1 MMYFIK
7 PTTAVDNQNFLSM
20 ENVWQNYSVEETKT
34 LEYLHDSSWGLVI
47 EN

>member
-7 PTTAVDNQNFLSM
+7 PTTIVDNQNFLSM
-20 ENVWQNYSVEETKT
+20 ENVCQNYSVEETKT
-34 LEYLHDSSWGLVI
+34 LEYLYNSSWGLLI

>member
-1 MMYFIK
+1 MYFIK

-20 ENVWQNYSVEETKT
+20 ENVFQNYSVEETKT
-34 LEYLHDSSWGLVI
+34 LEYLYNSSWGPMI